1 MAEALIVK
9 AEEIKQ
15 KLDSEAFSLKEKEDE
30 VEDLTRRLAKLEIE
44 ASTYKFE
51 LSAAKEELNAANDE
65 KRSLQFFAERKE
77 EMRAKES
84 LIRRLEVSQERA
96 RNVLQQDDTYIEVQ
110 EEDAH
115 IPARSDVAA
124 PISMRMVSHNN
135 QLASSSTGLPSAQFV
150 PMMPLPMPPTFQQ
163 GMSVTA
169 SASYIATY
177 GVKMPTF
184 KANGDIE
191 LFLDRFEQF
200 CTTQHVDVSRKANL
214 LLSALDEATFTVVK
228 RELNDNERQNY
239 DMLKRHLLAR
249 FDIFKEAGQKRLI
262 FRQAKREVSQ
272 SFEEFYTHL

>member
-1 MAEALIVK
+1 MAEALIAR
-9 AEEIKQ
+9 AEELKQ
-15 KLDSEAFSLKEKEDE
+15 KLDSKAFSLKEKEDE
-30 VEDLTRRLAKLEIE
+30 VEELTRRLAKLEIE
-44 ASTYKFE
+44 ASSYKFE
-51 LSAAKEELNAANDE
+51 LNAAKEELNAANGE
-65 KRSLQFFAERKE
+65 KRSLQFFAERKEE

-135 QLASSSTGLPSAQFV
+135 QLASSSTGLPSVQFV
-150 PMMPLPMPPTFQQ
+150 PTMPLPMPPKFQQ

-169 SASYIATY
+169 PASYIATY

-191 LFLDRFEQF
+191 SFLDRLEQF
-200 CTTQHVDVSRKANL
+200 CTTQHVDVSRKL
-214 LLSALDEATFTVVK
+214 IYF
-228 RELNDNERQNY
+228 Y
-239 DMLKRHLLAR
+239 RH
-249 FDIFKEAGQKRLI
+249 
-262 FRQAKREVSQ
+262 
-272 SFEEFYTHL
+272 